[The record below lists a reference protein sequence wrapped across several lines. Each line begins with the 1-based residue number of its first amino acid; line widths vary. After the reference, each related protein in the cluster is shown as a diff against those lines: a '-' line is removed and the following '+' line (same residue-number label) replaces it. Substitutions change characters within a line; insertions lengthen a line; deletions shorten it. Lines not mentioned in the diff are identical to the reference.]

1 MTLAEMTLDENAA
14 DIKMI
19 VNEVTVNALTF
30 RT

>member
-14 DIKMI
+14 VKMI